1 MDREYMM
8 KKENVFPVI
17 RNRKA
22 FLIDTIPNYHPDS
35 ASYLQYWKEQKKRCI
50 EGYWNVDAQ
59 PGDKDQLYRYMPPN
73 LYFYVNFGIIL
84 HKEADAPRT
93 APKKKIHPHLTDI
106 EWAFFYNFMEA
117 RGFSGFK
124 NDDEYTC
131 NEDIVL
137 YQEGKITEDDIHP
150 TCYRKDGELKIYVPC
165 RNYIRKLWDKPMG
178 LPEYQNQAKNLM
190 LLASRGLGKSFLV
203 AVGIILFE
211 ILFDGAR
218 EYTEDSIRNPSVAEV
233 FVGSAKSEKSSD
245 LLSKT
250 KESYNNLPGV
260 WSKGSENERPSP
272 FYKEMSGSLMP
283 NNQKNPWRH
292 EYEKKVAGKW
302 ITCGSRSHVYH
313 GIWTS
318 ENPEV
323 VAGSRPGLIIVEE
336 VGLVSNILKIMG
348 SNQASQV
355 TNGADKFGSTIM
367 IGTGGSIEKIVE
379 SEILFRDPR
388 QYDIMAFDDEWENS
402 GEIGWFIPAVYGDRK
417 YKDKN
422 GNTRVADAEAFY
434 QTRRDKN
441 KSARSKKSLDA
452 EMTNFPLKP
461 SEVFLSS
468 DNNVFPVADIKFR
481 YAELL
486 SVASELANTRK
497 GHYYLNSSGGVEW
510 KDENVRPIYEFPL
523 RAGDDTNGC
532 VHIFDKPHVSSDGS
546 ISYGRYIGGYD
557 PVDDDDNSDI
567 TRSLQSFWI
576 LDTFTDKLV
585 LEYTARTQHASQFY
599 EQVRRCCIAYNCVV
613 NYENQKKGFYGY
625 MKNKNCLH
633 YVADT
638 PEILKDYDMQK
649 STGVLNKS
657 KGTSANVAVNK
668 WGLEL
673 QIEWLTSPSTTEEGS
688 INLNFIKSPAYLREC
703 MLYNPNV
710 NCDRISSM
718 GLLMIYREEVLR
730 RTQAMKRR
738 SEKREPTMGDKM
750 LQDFEE
756 YKKRISHNTLLFS
769 GRNRIV
775 GH

>member
-1 MDREYMM
+1 
-8 KKENVFPVI
+8 
-17 RNRKA
+17 
-22 FLIDTIPNYHPDS
+22 
-35 ASYLQYWKEQKKRCI
+35 
-50 EGYWNVDAQ
+50 
-59 PGDKDQLYRYMPPN
+59 
-73 LYFYVNFGIIL
+73 
-84 HKEADAPRT
+84 
-93 APKKKIHPHLTDI
+93 
-106 EWAFFYNFMEA
+106 
-117 RGFSGFK
+117 
-124 NDDEYTC
+124 
-131 NEDIVL
+131 
-137 YQEGKITEDDIHP
+137 
-150 TCYRKDGELKIYVPC
+150 
-165 RNYIRKLWDKPMG
+165 
-178 LPEYQNQAKNLM
+178 
-190 LLASRGLGKSFLV
+190 
-203 AVGIILFE
+203 
-211 ILFDGAR
+211 
-218 EYTEDSIRNPSVAEV
+218 
-233 FVGSAKSEKSSD
+233 
-245 LLSKT
+245 
-250 KESYNNLPGV
+250 
-260 WSKGSENERPSP
+260 
-272 FYKEMSGSLMP
+272 
-283 NNQKNPWRH
+283 
-292 EYEKKVAGKW
+292 
-302 ITCGSRSHVYH
+302 
-313 GIWTS
+313 
-318 ENPEV
+318 
-323 VAGSRPGLIIVEE
+323 
-336 VGLVSNILKIMG
+336 
-348 SNQASQV
+348 
-355 TNGADKFGSTIM
+355 
-367 IGTGGSIEKIVE
+367 
-379 SEILFRDPR
+379 
-388 QYDIMAFDDEWENS
+388 
-402 GEIGWFIPAVYGDRK
+402 
-417 YKDKN
+417 
-422 GNTRVADAEAFY
+422 
-434 QTRRDKN
+434 
-441 KSARSKKSLDA
+441 
-452 EMTNFPLKP
+452 
-461 SEVFLSS
+461 
-468 DNNVFPVADIKFR
+468 
-481 YAELL
+481 L